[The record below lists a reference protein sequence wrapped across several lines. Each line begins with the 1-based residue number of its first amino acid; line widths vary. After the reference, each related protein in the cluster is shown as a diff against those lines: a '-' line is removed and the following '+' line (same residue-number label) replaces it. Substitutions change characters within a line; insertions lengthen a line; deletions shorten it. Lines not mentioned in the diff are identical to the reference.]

1 MLSNTYFEA
10 ATMKHTRNISLKIML
25 VALLLT
31 LIVASCAPQQTPEP
45 VVRVE
50 TLIYTVEITRQVE
63 VTRIVEIPVTVTPT
77 FTPAI
82 TDTPSPDYSPTP
94 TLTPSLTFTITPT
107 PTFVVPRGKVTIRAQ
122 CRYGPGAA
130 YLYKYG
136 LFEGT
141 VMEIIGRNELGTWA
155 YIQAI
160 GGNNPCWINASLL
173 QITRGDLF
181 SVPPVYSRLPQSDL
195 YNPPKKVSA
204 TRQGNEVTIFWS
216 SVYMTED
223 DYRGYL
229 IEAWLCQE
237 GQIVFTP
244 VRSDELAVKLVDEPG
259 CLEPSG
265 GRIYT
270 AEKHGYT
277 QWRLVPWPPYEGTP
291 HPSPTSP

>member
-1 MLSNTYFEA
+1 
-10 ATMKHTRNISLKIML
+10 MKNISLL
-25 VALLLT
+25 CLLLGILT
-31 LIVASCAPQQTPEP
+31 ITSACTPQQPVEP
-45 VVRVE
+45 IIQVE
-50 TLIYTVEITRQVE
+50 TLIHTVE
-63 VTRIVEIPVTVTPT
+63 VTREVEVTMIIEIPVTVTPT
-77 FTPAI
+77 LTPAV
-82 TDTPSPDYSPTP
+82 TDTPTPDYSPTSS
-94 TLTPSLTFTITPT
+94 LTPSMTFTVTPT
-107 PTFVVPRGKVTIRAQ
+107 PTFVVPRGKVNSRAQ

-173 QITRGDLF
+173 NITRGDFMGL
-181 SVPPVYSRLPQSDL
+181 PVTYNRLPQSDL
-195 YNPPKKVSA
+195 YKPPKTVSA
-204 TRQGNEVTIFWS
+204 TRLGNEVTIFWS
-216 SVYMTED
+216 AVYMTED

-229 IEAWLCQE
+229 IESWLCQD
-237 GQIVFTP
+237 GQTVFTP

-265 GRIYT
+265 ARVYT

-277 QWRLVPWPPYEGTP
+277 QWRLVPWPPYENTP
-291 HPSPTSP
+291 TPAPENP